1 MNSKRYIKR
10 IAVLASI
17 LLAVSAMSLSAEI
30 LLWDNDN
37 YSTIYDPE
45 GAGVVGCEYALEK
58 AFNNMTLSYT
68 TLSYLPTNLN
78 DYDMLFITLGHW
90 CFG

>member
-1 MNSKRYIKR
+1 MNSKKYIKR
-10 IAVLASI
+10 AVALAAMLI
-17 LLAVSAMSLSAEI
+17 AVSAVSLSAEI

-37 YSTIYDPE
+37 YSTIEDPE
-45 GAGVVGCEYALEK
+45 GAGYVGCEYALEK
-58 AFNNMTLSYT
+58 AFNNMMLSYT
-68 TLSYLPTNLN
+68 TLSYLPTNLS

>member
-1 MNSKRYIKR
+1 MNSKKYIKR
-10 IAVLASI
+10 VVALVAMLI
-17 LLAVSAMSLSAEI
+17 AVSAVSLSADI

-37 YSTIYDPE
+37 CSTIEDPE
-45 GAGVVGCEYALEK
+45 GAGYVGCEYALEK

-68 TLSYLPTNLN
+68 TLSYLPTNLS

>member
-1 MNSKRYIKR
+1 MNSKKYIKR
-10 IAVLASI
+10 AVALAAMLI
-17 LLAVSAMSLSAEI
+17 TVSAVSLSAEI

-37 YSTIYDPE
+37 YSTIEDPE
-45 GAGVVGCEYALEK
+45 GAGYVGCEYALEK
-58 AFNNMTLSYT
+58 AFNNMMLSYT
-68 TLSYLPTNLN
+68 TLSYLPTNLS

>member
-1 MNSKRYIKR
+1 MNSKKYIKR
-10 IAVLASI
+10 VVALAAMLI
-17 LLAVSAMSLSAEI
+17 AVSAVSLSAEI

-37 YSTIYDPE
+37 YSTIEDPE
-45 GAGVVGCEYALEK
+45 GAGYVGCEYALEK
-58 AFNNMTLSYT
+58 AFNNMMLSYT
-68 TLSYLPTNLN
+68 TLSYLPTNLS